1 MRFLSIFAPRQPDRD
16 PDTSPEVEDGAE
28 RAARLFGIPAHHMTV
43 QVRAGFKALMGE
55 VDSLRLDVEQL
66 KLDLAQAESAA
77 DHDAL
82 VPVYNRRAFMREAQ
96 RIVAMVRRHEIEAS
110 LIFFDLNDFKQINDE
125 HSHAAGDAVLRA
137 IGEVLIRQTRE
148 TDLVGRIGG
157 DEFAVVL
164 THLPKTA
171 AKLKADSLE
180 AAIRSERILHDGERL
195 KVSASI
201 GVIPFNAK
209 DSAETLLALADEQMF
224 ADKARKRG
232 PGRSTGRPRS

>member
-1 MRFLSIFAPRQPDRD
+1 MRFLSIFAAREPDHD

-28 RAARLFGIPAHHMTV
+28 RAARLFGIPANQMTR

-55 VDSLRLDVEQL
+55 VDALRLDVDEL
-66 KLDLAQAESAA
+66 KYALAEAESAA

-96 RIVAMVRRHEIEAS
+96 RIIAMVRRHEVEAS
-110 LIFFDLNDFKQINDE
+110 LIFFDLNNFKQINDV

-137 IGEVLIRQTRE
+137 VGEVLIRQTRE
-148 TDLVGRIGG
+148 TDIVGRIGG

-171 AKLKADSLE
+171 ARLKAEALE
-180 AAIRSERILHDGERL
+180 GAIRSERILHDGERL

-209 DSAETLLALADEQMF
+209 DSAEALLAQADEAMF
-224 ADKARKRG
+224 ANKARSRKPKKSQR
-232 PGRSTGRPRS
+232 

>member
-1 MRFLSIFAPRQPDRD
+1 MRFLSIFASRQPEHD

-28 RAARLFGIPAHHMTV
+28 RAARLFGIPAHQMTA

-55 VDSLRLDVEQL
+55 VDSLRLDVEKL
-66 KLDLAQAESAA
+66 KYDLAEAESAA

-96 RIVAMVRRHEIEAS
+96 RIVAMVRRHEVEAS
-110 LIFFDLNDFKQINDE
+110 LIFFDMNNFKDINDR

-137 IGEVLIRQTRE
+137 VGEVLIRQTRE

-171 AKLKADSLE
+171 AKLKADALE
-180 AAIRSERILHDGERL
+180 VAIRSERVLHDGERL
-195 KVSASI
+195 DVSASI

-209 DSAETLLALADEQMF
+209 DSAEALLAQADEAMF
-224 ADKARKRG
+224 ANKARNRKAQ
-232 PGRSTGRPRS
+232 RPAQR